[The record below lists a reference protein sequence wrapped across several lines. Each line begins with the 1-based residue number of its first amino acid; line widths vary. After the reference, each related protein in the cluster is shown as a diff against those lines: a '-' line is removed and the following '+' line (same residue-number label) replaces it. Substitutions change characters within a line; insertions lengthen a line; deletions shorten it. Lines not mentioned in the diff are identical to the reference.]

1 MPYSASAATQP
12 NTAPAAVDFLQ
23 GDAPLRL
30 ELDGQWNAGAQAT
43 VHIPRPAFRQER
55 AQSDTDRH
63 LAAGQGERD
72 QDLTVSLFA
81 KLPAI
86 LVRHA
91 DRLAPLFDQ
100 GRVVDRQDGVST
112 ADEILGLSS
121 SSKGSG
127 RQVEAEIK

>member
-1 MPYSASAATQP
+1 
-12 NTAPAAVDFLQ
+12 
-23 GDAPLRL
+23 
-30 ELDGQWNAGAQAT
+30 
-43 VHIPRPAFRQER
+43 
-55 AQSDTDRH
+55 
-63 LAAGQGERD
+63 
-72 QDLTVSLFA
+72 
-81 KLPAI
+81 
-86 LVRHA
+86 VRHA